1 MDFYM
6 VSEQVPLTMMGLSL
20 SLLNTCLAK
29 DATREEA
36 C

>member
-6 VSEQVPLTMMGLSL
+6 VSEQVPLTMMDLSFP
-20 SLLNTCLAK
+20 LLNTCLAK
-29 DATREEA
+29 DVTREGA

>member
-6 VSEQVPLTMMGLSL
+6 VSEQVPLTMMGLFL
-20 SLLNTCLAK
+20 PLLNTCLTK
-29 DATREEA
+29 DVTREGA